1 MKNKVTLVLIIILIG
16 ILVFSPESEGYR
28 PWWRR
33 RRRPPPRRPL
43 PPPRSRANDV
53 RSIGGLNYVTF
64 CPSVS
69 QYNTRTSYPGK
80 SSDNHVRYCTSTLS
94 SRNNACK
101 KKACDDSYFK
111 RMCRDEC
118 ASV

>member
-1 MKNKVTLVLIIILIG
+1 MKNKVTLALIIILIG
-16 ILVFSPESEGYR
+16 ILVFSPESEEYR

-33 RRRPPPRRPL
+33 RRWWRRPPP
-43 PPPRSRANDV
+43 PPPPSRGNDV
-53 RSIGGLNYVTF
+53 RSVGSLNYVTF

-69 QYNTRTSYPGK
+69 QYNARTSYPGK
-80 SSDNHVRYCTSTLS
+80 SSDNYVRYCTSTLS
-94 SRNNACK
+94 SRSDACK

-111 RMCRDEC
+111 RACRDEC